1 MSYTKKITNE
11 LIRDEKLKAN
21 IKVLLLVL
29 LTYEN
34 EDIGYSYPSQSRL
47 IKETGLSSNV

>member
-11 LIRDEKLKAN
+11 LIRDERLKAN

-34 EDIGYSYPSQSRL
+34 EDIKNALPEQRIFL
-47 IKETGLSSNV
+47 